1 LNKILLAGGT
11 LAIKHTEGREGFS
24 ALGAGIWWGQRV
36 KDMQRASSIRLSLVD
51 AGACGQLVVEQSQGG
66 CSGGVQPQRSADIEE
81 LGKGMSRLT
90 TAVA

>member
-1 LNKILLAGGT
+1 MQGAVLLM
-11 LAIKHTEGREGFS
+11 LP
-24 ALGAGIWWGQRV
+24 
-36 KDMQRASSIRLSLVD
+36 LVD

-81 LGKGMSRLT
+81 LGKGMHRLT